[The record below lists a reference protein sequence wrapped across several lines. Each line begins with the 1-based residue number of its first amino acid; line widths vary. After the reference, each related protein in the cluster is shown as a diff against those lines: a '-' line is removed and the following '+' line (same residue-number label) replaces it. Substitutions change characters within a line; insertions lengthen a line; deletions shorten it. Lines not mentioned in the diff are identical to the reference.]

1 MKKILFLIIAVLLM
15 FIVSACGT
23 GGSFQ
28 ANHVTNVEL
37 SEPNFNIIAKNVS
50 GTAMQGYILGLSISQ
65 GSEIGSF
72 GVVKVAGVD
81 KPYDAAMK
89 NLWENFEEE
98 YGTVE
103 GKKLALV
110 NIRHDNELL
119 NTFLYTQAKYFITA
133 DVVEFVDMD

>member
-1 MKKILFLIIAVLLM
+1 MKKILFLIIAVSIM